1 MGAYYG
7 LVTDISGRISCS
19 CATDWSPVDGVMLS
33 QIHRHATDAQ
43 QFEGKTW
50 TFDSW
55 SENIGRHC
63 WLE

>member
-1 MGAYYG
+1 MGAYCG

-43 QFEGKTW
+43 PELLTPEVRISSD
-50 TFDSW
+50 TVD
-55 SENIGRHC
+55 
-63 WLE
+63 